1 MGRPLNK
8 RYFGDGAG
16 NQIKVRAKVGSN
28 SVADGYIISQRSTR
42 RFKVNAN
49 GNVAVCKLVDKADGS
64 LLANEMNITV
74 LTDANTLSRVTK
86 MYNRVAIVGGQKV
99 KWNFSADMEDG
110 AVQVPEES
118 GDDLE
123 AIEITIDTQPVNA
136 SVTAPAAAT
145 FTVEASVT
153 VGNVSYQWQE
163 ETEEGW
169 AILEDETSDTLT
181 IDPTAVED
189 DGRVFRV
196 VVSAP
201 NATNVVSNEV
211 TLSVAE

>member
-86 MYNRVAIVGGQKV
+86 LFNRVAIVSGQKV
-99 KWNFSADMEDG
+99 KWNFSTDMDDG
-110 AVQVPEES
+110 AVQVPEEA

-123 AIEITIDTQPVNA
+123 AIEITIDTQPVDA

-145 FTVEASVT
+145 FTVAASVN
-153 VGNVSYQWQE
+153 VGTVSYQWQE
-163 ETEEGW
+163 DTEEGW
-169 AILEDETSDTLT
+169 AILEDETADTLT
-181 IDPTAVED
+181 IDPTDVED

-201 NATNVVSNEV
+201 NAEDVISEEV
-211 TLSVAE
+211 TLTVA